1 MARFLK
7 HYIQRRS
14 TVKGQYYI
22 LKSKLKA
29 FKKSSFFIFRCRLED
44 PTEVA
49 HVWPNGQK
57 LVNFECKKIW
67 FSSHYTLYSRRKIK
81 EWKKIYSMFYLCK
94 KKVSHS
100 GTFGNN
106 FGPLYN
112 RSEFLIL
119 FFICIIQLYVH
130 FKIVSYEKFS
140 KLSFWGHFLRKFK
153 ARSNHA
159 VLFSPQA
166 YIFYKSQFI

>member
-1 MARFLK
+1 MLKPSFFVALRDKKSRVSKTSSLIILDDLKMARFLK

-57 LVNFECKKIW
+57 LVNFECKKI
-67 FSSHYTLYSRRKIK
+67 
-81 EWKKIYSMFYLCK
+81 
-94 KKVSHS
+94 
-100 GTFGNN
+100 
-106 FGPLYN
+106 
-112 RSEFLIL
+112 
-119 FFICIIQLYVH
+119 
-130 FKIVSYEKFS
+130 
-140 KLSFWGHFLRKFK
+140 
-153 ARSNHA
+153 
-159 VLFSPQA
+159 
-166 YIFYKSQFI
+166 